1 MRIRKQWW
9 NDTGTKQ
16 LLFGSTMQG
25 PAQWQIFLYASR
37 KYGCCHLGVIPF
49 PVMILSWF
57 FFLNYDLLNLTLS
70 SLCQKLTA
78 YIRKAYSSKS
88 LITGICFSHQ
98 YSSPHTNAC
107 FLIFQFIY
115 LFTSEL
121 LINIT
126 SYLFV
131 VAWHSQHSLGEK
143 GILQNPYYYYCSSSC
158 S

>member
-1 MRIRKQWW
+1 MTDFTLCQSQIWLLPLGCYSFSCY
-9 NDTGTKQ
+9 DPQ
-16 LLFGSTMQG
+16 L
-25 PAQWQIFLYASR
+25 IFF
-37 KYGCCHLGVIPF
+37 K
-49 PVMILSWF
+49 
-57 FFLNYDLLNLTLS
+57 NYDLLNLTLS